1 MIEVKR
7 AIILVSIIGTILAEY
22 EESEITPAI
31 GELRDVCQRFMEKQ
45 SGVET
50 VLYTDY
56 RKKLVMKPMVT
67 NKKRHAQF
75 IESVGI
81 GDRVWQRSLDR
92 YALQSV
98 TIDAVSTIMA
108 IYSFAP
114 DVLHKHARISRER
127 MEAYAKSGTVGD
139 EKYKRDG
146 AVIGGYI
153 TELLAEEMGMKINGR
168 LRALKQK
175 VLRDREAA

>member
-22 EESEITPAI
+22 KESEITPAI

-50 VLYTDY
+50 VLFTDS
-56 RKKLVMKPMVT
+56 RKKRVMKDVVT

-75 IESVGI
+75 LESVGI
-81 GDRVWQRSLDR
+81 GDRVWQGAVDR
-92 YALQSV
+92 YASQGV
-98 TIDAVSTIMA
+98 TIDAVSMIMA
-108 IYSFAP
+108 LYDFAP

-127 MEAYAKSGTVGD
+127 MEAYANSGTDGD
-139 EKYKRDG
+139 ETYKREG

-153 TELLAEEMGMKINGR
+153 TELLAHEMGMKINGR

-175 VLRDREAA
+175 VLRDQEAA